1 MKNAKLD
8 FFSTIHLK
16 FVNNAT
22 KVVQNVLD
30 PEKKIVLNVSNQKN
44 YLNSNVKNIVLNIL
58 ILWMDF
64 AHQVTVI
71 TPANHAKVLQI

>member
-1 MKNAKLD
+1 MKNAELD
-8 FFSTIHLK
+8 FSLMIHLK

-44 YLNSNVKNIVLNIL
+44 YMNSN
-58 ILWMDF
+58 
-64 AHQVTVI
+64 A
-71 TPANHAKVLQI
+71 